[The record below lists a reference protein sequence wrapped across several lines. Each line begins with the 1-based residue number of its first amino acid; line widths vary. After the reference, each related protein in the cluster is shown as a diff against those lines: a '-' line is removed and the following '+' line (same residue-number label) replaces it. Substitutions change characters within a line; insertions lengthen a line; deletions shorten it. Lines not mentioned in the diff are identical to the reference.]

1 MAKKRSPA
9 SAVAKASKA
18 AKSTAIASSERSES
32 DPTLPRSAEVKR
44 KPTSAASVVAQTR
57 RKSEET
63 ANVVDLS
70 AVRLKQTKLHFSK
83 DLRDI
88 RVEFPG
94 PDREPYVLDLSFLG
108 LTPHLAKPLA
118 EGFRVYG
125 VGKRPKT
132 VIGRR
137 SELQVGFIA
146 FLREK
151 ELLHISLE
159 EIDRPVWNQFKQWL
173 DTKVGQQKGE
183 AIHPKTRATTFGA
196 LVATLDALKSVPEFS
211 RLARVAFDARPSV
224 TWDSVETRTT
234 PRERLS
240 FEALQEID
248 NACAKDIEALHAR
261 IEKSEQLL
269 EVGREKLATNDFDLF
284 DLATCAAYIAQN
296 YPKGLPSLGVLKES
310 NPELYRYVNPSGSRK
325 AHGIVA
331 LKEILYPDARDLVP
345 LVVFLSIESALNPT
359 TLYEL
364 EWSDIDPGELLGQ
377 PVIRL
382 GGTKWRA
389 DEDPLIPIPA
399 ARIEPVLDLLKR
411 LTKLVRA
418 TVSDPL
424 KDRLFLFNRLHGTNP
439 AGRGFG
445 GNDRGINHG
454 DLSWRRGLMEFCEN
468 HGLPPF
474 TLSQIRATIGDEI
487 AFREGIVV
495 SSQVLGHK
503 DIQTTDKHYV
513 SDGTRWRE
521 AEHLGNAMLF
531 RDRWFRTNGKID
543 PRRRR
548 LTPRMD
554 RGAAT
559 PGFYCF
565 DPYDSPWPMQRKD
578 RLCTAYGR
586 CPSCPLAAADIHDA
600 GAVALYLSLR
610 TAIFDAQGRIAGE
623 AWLGRYSHV
632 LIDLDALLKHVP
644 ADVMESAQRFH
655 VNLPPVE

>member
-1 MAKKRSPA
+1 MASKRSPA

-18 AKSTAIASSERSES
+18 ARPVAVAPHTRQES
-32 DPTLPRSAEVKR
+32 NAALSQNKKAKR
-44 KPTSAASVVAQTR
+44 KTGSAASVAAQA
-57 RKSEET
+57 RKKSGEME
-63 ANVVDLS
+63 NVESLDQ
-70 AVRLKQTKLHFSK
+70 ARLKRTKLHFSK

-88 RVEFPG
+88 LVEFPG
-94 PDREPYVLDLSFLG
+94 PGREPFVLDISFLG
-108 LTPHLAKPLA
+108 AAPRLARPLA
-118 EGFRVYG
+118 EGFRIYG
-125 VGKRPKT
+125 VGKRPKS
-132 VIGRR
+132 IMGRR
-137 SELQVGFIA
+137 SELQVGFLT

-151 ELLHISLE
+151 ELLHIGLE
-159 EIDRPVWNQFKQWL
+159 EIDRSLWNQFKQWL
-173 DTKVGQQKGE
+173 DTKIDSKKGE
-183 AIHPKTRATTFGA
+183 VIHPKTRTTTFGA
-196 LVATLDALKSVPEFS
+196 LVAMLDALKSVPEFS
-211 RLARVAFDARPSV
+211 RLARVVFDARPSV

-234 PRERLS
+234 PRKRMS
-240 FEALQEID
+240 FEALQGID
-248 NACAKDIEALHAR
+248 NASAKDIEALRAR

-269 EVGREKLATNDFDLF
+269 EAGRKKLATNDFDLF

-310 NPELYRYVNPSGSRK
+310 NPELYRYVNPGGSRK

-345 LVVFLSIESALNPT
+345 IAVFLAIESALNPT
-359 TLYEL
+359 TLFEL
-364 EWSDIDPGELLGQ
+364 EWSGIDYGELLGQ
-377 PVIRL
+377 PVVRL
-382 GGTKWRA
+382 GGPKWRA

-411 LTKLVRA
+411 LTKLVRP

-424 KDRLFLFNRLHGTNP
+424 KDRLFLFNRFHGTNP

-445 GNDRGINHG
+445 GNDKGIIKT
-454 DLSWRRGLMEFCEN
+454 DLSWRRGLMEFCED

-495 SSQVLGHK
+495 SSQVLGHQ

-586 CPSCPLAAADIHDA
+586 CPSCPLAAADIHDS

-610 TAIFDAQGRIAGE
+610 TAIFGAQGRIAGE
-623 AWLGRYSHV
+623 AWLGRYSQV
-632 LIDLDALLKHVP
+632 LVDLDALLKHVP
-644 ADVMESAQRFH
+644 LDVMESAQRLQ